1 MDKEE
6 ALSQAADVAMNAFYI
21 VGQCY
26 ISEEDGGIADMV
38 EEKLNF
44 RAKIAMPMMCQVHE
58 SVGTARLLEGLETLG
73 DPDFLAAA
81 INPICGAGEWFSQDA
96 ADQAAAET
104 SLMFILKTYEAFP
117 DVEKM
122 SLHDHMDAAWEISKS
137 HLRSEANFRV
147 KEESAPKMP

>member
-6 ALSQAADVAMNAFYI
+6 ALSKAADVAMNAFYI
-21 VGQCY
+21 VGQCH
-26 ISEEDGGIADMV
+26 ISEEDGEIADMV

-44 RAKIAMPMMCQVHE
+44 RDKIAMPMMRHVHD
-58 SVGTARLLEGLETLG
+58 SIGTARLLDGLETLG
-73 DPDFLAAA
+73 DPDFLAAD
-81 INPICGAGEWFSQDA
+81 ILPICGAGEWYSQDA

-104 SLMFILKTYEAFP
+104 ALRFILKAYEAFP

-147 KEESAPKMP
+147 KEEPTPVAP